1 MTTPGQTGH
10 DDRAG
15 ATCPACGTAGAGTF
29 HTEPRVPTNSCLL
42 LEDADEAA
50 SFPTGRLELAH
61 CTACGFVFNA
71 AFDPGTAE
79 YSQRYEE
86 TQAFSPTFTRFG
98 TALAKRWVDE
108 HDLAGG
114 DVLEIGCG
122 KGEFLVWMVEAG
134 VGTATGIDPGVHPE
148 RLDGEA
154 ASRITWRAE
163 TYDASFGPIETDA
176 VVCRHTLEHLPDVH
190 DFLTTLRAGIG
201 DRHDTVLLFELPD
214 TQRVLDEAAF
224 WDTYYEHCSYFTAGS
239 LVRLFRRAGFAVESV
254 ERAYDDQYLLLVAHP
269 SDEAVAPTTALPLE
283 DDLEQ
288 IADGVAHFAD
298 EVAATITRWRDR
310 IAAVAAK
317 GGRTVLWGGGSKAVA
332 FLTTEG
338 LGEDVAGA
346 VDINPHKQG
355 RHIAG
360 TGHRVL
366 APAELV
372 DLAPT
377 LVIAVNPVYRQ
388 EIRDDLDALGLQ
400 ATELLCL
407 GED

>member
-1 MTTPGQTGH
+1 MTAPGPDQQ
-10 DDRAG
+10 DRDG
-15 ATCPACGTAGAGTF
+15 GPCPACASTATQVF
-29 HTEPRVPTNSCLL
+29 HVQPRVPTNSCLL
-42 LEDADEAA
+42 LEDAEEAA
-50 SFPTGRLELAH
+50 AFPTGRLELAH

-98 TALAKRWVDE
+98 TALARRWVEE

-154 ASRITWRAE
+154 AARITWRAE
-163 TYDASFGPIETDA
+163 LYDASYGQIDADA

-201 DRHDTVLLFELPD
+201 ERRDTVLLFELPD

-239 LVRLFRRAGFAVESV
+239 LARLFRRAGFDVEDV
-254 ERAYDDQYLLLVAHP
+254 ERAYDDQYLLLTAHP
-269 SDEAVAPTTALPLE
+269 ATGATTPSGPLPIE

-288 IADGVAHFAD
+288 VADGVAHFAE
-298 EVAATITRWRDR
+298 EVRATVARWQDR
-310 IAAVAAK
+310 IAAVADD
-317 GGRTVLWGGGSKAVA
+317 GGTTVLWGGGSKAVA
-332 FLTTEG
+332 FLTTDG
-338 LGEDVAGA
+338 LGTHVAGA

-366 APAELV
+366 APSELV
-372 DLAPT
+372 DLDPA

-388 EIRDDLDALGLQ
+388 EIRADLDRLGLHG
-400 ATELLCL
+400 AELRCL